1 MKDMNLGDGLKFEIQ
16 DGKPKLILSNYGLEH
31 KNSKK
36 INYRART
43 QKVPLKSKQVAEELG
58 TEKAQ
63 RAPVKRTGPK
73 TTASEAEVVELESR
87 EGLKVPG
94 KAGVGTV
101 KENPKTGR
109 IHTTAAV
116 KTQTNKRTE
125 GPRQPISGPRK
136 VSAETLRESLVCLT
150 QEQLQQILS
159 TISQASRSVPRD
171 PSAHSQ
177 PPPGSGGET
186 KEVTANS
193 GDSKDE
199 TAGGLP
205 QDSPRPSSHSTKSAG
220 EENVP
225 DPGKDDRVILHTSGL
240 FSTLGERERGRDALE
255 AKRAHWK
262 KELDEQMALKKQQ
275 KDPSDPLTEYNPWGK
290 LGAGAP
296 AKPNAGSAQTRSEEE
311 RTVKTGTGLEST
323 HTEPTAQ
330 SYSFSHPDLPAAIR
344 SAFVLGE
351 AAPLEHAFSA
361 KKREQQ
367 RQWLQEL
374 DKQREEAKL
383 RKIQEKSDKS
393 QAEDHDRWAM
403 HFDSLQKRIPL
414 QLPLACETVNP
425 EQLSPRSSTHPLSPL
440 GAPSVACDSAIHL
453 GEDSMGRASVDTTV
467 GTTQKNSYLRTMT
480 ALLDPAQI
488 DERERKKL
496 KQLEHQRAIEAQV
509 AERRQQRELEE
520 QARRAE
526 EQAEELR
533 LARERERLHQQYEN
547 DELQQRRK
555 EVREPQRQACDLFV
569 LGSTS
574 REIIPGS
581 CCTRE
586 EAEAPEDI
594 NQENSTAESPR
605 KDTAVQTDLE
615 MLNMGL
621 EAAPA
626 ADGGLLPQTPEIP
639 TEYRHLHSAKKAKRE
654 PRVMGKENVYRE
666 QGDLYEAFARTGRRQ
681 GQSGPREERKPGW
694 NSQKPSRPFV
704 PASERYPHGL
714 QQERQESRL
723 RRQLELLTLAERNA
737 PSRPAAGLPSPPP
750 SQQPPQPAPRLH
762 PPTHRKEEHLQRNL
776 LKHTNPYADNR
787 ASSPPVPAVKHRLQQ
802 MHYRP
807 VNPSQPVAQAS
818 PASTAALQD
827 RRCTPAPPVPI
838 ERPPSSH
845 FVPYVRTDEVYQ
857 LDPHAPLSRPP
868 TRGLHHGEHPQPT
881 APSHDRDPLL
891 HPELLKNRDRQQAIL
906 KGLSELR
913 QGLLQKQR
921 ELESGFSPLLLHQ
934 EENPPLSFQ

>member
-1 MKDMNLGDGLKFEIQ
+1 M
-16 DGKPKLILSNYGLEH
+16 
-31 KNSKK
+31 
-36 INYRART
+36 
-43 QKVPLKSKQVAEELG
+43 
-58 TEKAQ
+58 
-63 RAPVKRTGPK
+63 
-73 TTASEAEVVELESR
+73 
-87 EGLKVPG
+87 
-94 KAGVGTV
+94 
-101 KENPKTGR
+101 
-109 IHTTAAV
+109 
-116 KTQTNKRTE
+116 
-125 GPRQPISGPRK
+125 
-136 VSAETLRESLVCLT
+136 RESLVCLT

-177 PPPGSGGET
+177 PPPGEHSPSEHPLGSGGET

-205 QDSPRPSSHSTKSAG
+205 QDSPRPSSHSTKSADLG
-220 EENVP
+220 
-225 DPGKDDRVILHTSGL
+225 SGL

-262 KELDEQMALKKQQ
+262 KELGDYGENITLGANLGLGLL
-275 KDPSDPLTEYNPWGK
+275 PNPMLGVHK
-290 LGAGAP
+290 LGLI
-296 AKPNAGSAQTRSEEE
+296 AKLNMVIKEKRAVVHNLGRRYCLWLPWYRQHEHFFSGMKNAYICVS
-311 RTVKTGTGLEST
+311 TGQYLMPLVVGKSIYIAL
-323 HTEPTAQ
+323 Q
-330 SYSFSHPDLPAAIR
+330 
-344 SAFVLGE
+344 E

-555 EVREPQRQACDLFV
+555 ERC
-569 LGSTS
+569 STS

-605 KDTAVQTDLE
+605 KDTAVQT
-615 MLNMGL
+615 

-762 PPTHRKEEHLQRNL
+762 PPTHRKKPIYAGSKEHPSVCSKFNVPSLR
-776 LKHTNPYADNR
+776 AVCR

-807 VNPSQPVAQAS
+807 
-818 PASTAALQD
+818 D

>member
-1 MKDMNLGDGLKFEIQ
+1 MNLGDGLKFEIQ

-36 INYRART
+36 
-43 QKVPLKSKQVAEELG
+43 VAEELG

-177 PPPGSGGET
+177 PPPGEHSPSEHPL
-186 KEVTANS
+186 
-193 GDSKDE
+193 
-199 TAGGLP
+199 GLDQLDWKTIWLFCSIALP
-205 QDSPRPSSHSTKSAG
+205 LKVIVDLG
-220 EENVP
+220 
-225 DPGKDDRVILHTSGL
+225 VILHTSGL

-296 AKPNAGSAQTRSEEE
+296 AKPNAGSAQTRQPPEI
-311 RTVKTGTGLEST
+311 K
-323 HTEPTAQ
+323 
-330 SYSFSHPDLPAAIR
+330 PDLPAAIR

-555 EVREPQRQACDLFV
+555 EVREPQSAA
-569 LGSTS
+569 
-574 REIIPGS
+574 RE
-581 CCTRE
+581 
-586 EAEAPEDI
+586 
-594 NQENSTAESPR
+594 
-605 KDTAVQTDLE
+605 K
-615 MLNMGL
+615 
-621 EAAPA
+621 
-626 ADGGLLPQTPEIP
+626 
-639 TEYRHLHSAKKAKRE
+639 
-654 PRVMGKENVYRE
+654 
-666 QGDLYEAFARTGRRQ
+666 
-681 GQSGPREERKPGW
+681 
-694 NSQKPSRPFV
+694 
-704 PASERYPHGL
+704 
-714 QQERQESRL
+714 
-723 RRQLELLTLAERNA
+723 
-737 PSRPAAGLPSPPP
+737 
-750 SQQPPQPAPRLH
+750 
-762 PPTHRKEEHLQRNL
+762 
-776 LKHTNPYADNR
+776 
-787 ASSPPVPAVKHRLQQ
+787 
-802 MHYRP
+802 
-807 VNPSQPVAQAS
+807 
-818 PASTAALQD
+818 
-827 RRCTPAPPVPI
+827 
-838 ERPPSSH
+838 
-845 FVPYVRTDEVYQ
+845 
-857 LDPHAPLSRPP
+857 
-868 TRGLHHGEHPQPT
+868 
-881 APSHDRDPLL
+881 
-891 HPELLKNRDRQQAIL
+891 
-906 KGLSELR
+906 
-913 QGLLQKQR
+913 
-921 ELESGFSPLLLHQ
+921 
-934 EENPPLSFQ
+934 

>member
-1 MKDMNLGDGLKFEIQ
+1 
-16 DGKPKLILSNYGLEH
+16 
-31 KNSKK
+31 
-36 INYRART
+36 
-43 QKVPLKSKQVAEELG
+43 
-58 TEKAQ
+58 
-63 RAPVKRTGPK
+63 
-73 TTASEAEVVELESR
+73 
-87 EGLKVPG
+87 
-94 KAGVGTV
+94 
-101 KENPKTGR
+101 
-109 IHTTAAV
+109 
-116 KTQTNKRTE
+116 
-125 GPRQPISGPRK
+125 
-136 VSAETLRESLVCLT
+136 LVCLT

-159 TISQASRSVPRD
+159 TISQLT
-171 PSAHSQ
+171 
-177 PPPGSGGET
+177 GSGGET

-275 KDPSDPLTEYNPWGK
+275 KDPSDPLTEYNPW
-290 LGAGAP
+290 
-296 AKPNAGSAQTRSEEE
+296 
-311 RTVKTGTGLEST
+311 
-323 HTEPTAQ
+323 AQ

-555 EVREPQRQACDLFV
+555 EVREPQR
-569 LGSTS
+569 
-574 REIIPGS
+574 EIIPGS

-605 KDTAVQTDLE
+605 KDTAVQTERTPPFKLDSLDKYNTSDHHVMLVNLE
-615 MLNMGL
+615 PRA
-621 EAAPA
+621 EKRE
-626 ADGGLLPQTPEIP
+626 Q
-639 TEYRHLHSAKKAKRE
+639 KAKRE

-737 PSRPAAGLPSPPP
+737 PSR
-750 SQQPPQPAPRLH
+750 LH
-762 PPTHRKEEHLQRNL
+762 PPTHRQQ
-776 LKHTNPYADNR
+776 R
-787 ASSPPVPAVKHRLQQ
+787 ASLCVQ
-802 MHYRP
+802 P